1 MMIIKDK
8 NNLSSFIA
16 VAFIVV
22 AWTEKGNSH
31 HSFFTG
37 KHPFQMQVDQRDR
50 VERFAHGLIFAISSR
65 LPYANRSFI
74 AGKADNSGY
83 REIRV

>member
-1 MMIIKDK
+1 MIKDK
-8 NNLSSFIA
+8 NNLSSFIV

-37 KHPFQMQVDQRDR
+37 SIR
-50 VERFAHGLIFAISSR
+50 SR
-65 LPYANRSFI
+65 CMLT
-74 AGKADNSGY
+74 SGTVSNDS
-83 REIRV
+83 RTV